1 MYARGWDTNAAPG
14 AWRGESRERGGREQ
28 MGWEEEGKKEE
39 KNRVVGCLLVT
50 RSSVWSQTAGRRL
63 HLEAPPPRALLP
75 TSVRTTRS
83 PRHPNFQNLHIF
95 KFPVLAGR
103 QTRLLGL
110 PDDGPGADDPLLSV
124 WKLTTPKE
132 LPGRGFVHLA
142 TEKRFRSGCDGQN
155 DLNS

>member
-1 MYARGWDTNAAPG
+1 MGGTPTLLQVRGGGRAE
-14 AWRGESRERGGREQ
+14 RGEGGSRWVGRKRE
-28 MGWEEEGKKEE
+28 KKEE
-39 KNRVVGCLLVT
+39 KNRVAGCLLVT

-63 HLEAPPPRALLP
+63 HPEAPPPRALLP